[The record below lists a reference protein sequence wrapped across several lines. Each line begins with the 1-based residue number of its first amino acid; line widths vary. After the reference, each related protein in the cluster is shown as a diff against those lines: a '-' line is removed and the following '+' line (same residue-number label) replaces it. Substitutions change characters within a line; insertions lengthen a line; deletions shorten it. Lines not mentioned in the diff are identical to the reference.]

1 MKGNVMSQL
10 VGTHLFLESGWVL
23 AHLDGETV
31 DDTLSRIYG
40 TFVDN
45 YIKKCEAKAELL
57 NSGDLKFHRRAM
69 RAKVKADFMQSNRI
83 VLIAHL
89 ISKNV
94 PWKAYRIEYHLN
106 RKYAESVNPQDVYA
120 ALFKAYVNHS

>member
-1 MKGNVMSQL
+1 MKGNGMSQL

-69 RAKVKADFMQSNRI
+69 RAKVKADFMRSNRI
-83 VLIAHL
+83 ALIAH
-89 ISKNV
+89 
-94 PWKAYRIEYHLN
+94 
-106 RKYAESVNPQDVYA
+106 
-120 ALFKAYVNHS
+120 

>member
-45 YIKKCEAKAELL
+45 FIQKCEAKAEQR
-57 NSGDLKFHRRAM
+57 NSGNPKIRRSAM
-69 RAKVKADFMQSNRI
+69 RAKVKADFMHSNRTA
-83 VLIAHL
+83 LIAYL
-89 ISKNV
+89 ISQNV

-120 ALFKAYVNHS
+120 ALFKAYVNH

>member
-1 MKGNVMSQL
+1 MEGNVMSQL
-10 VGTHLFLESGWVL
+10 VGTHVFLESGWVL

-45 YIKKCEAKAELL
+45 FVQKCEAKAELR
-57 NSGDLKFHRRAM
+57 NSGNPKIRRSAM
-69 RAKVKADFMQSNRI
+69 RAKVKADFMHSNRTA
-83 VLIAHL
+83 LIAYL
-89 ISKNV
+89 ISQNV

-120 ALFKAYVNHS
+120 ALFKAYVNH